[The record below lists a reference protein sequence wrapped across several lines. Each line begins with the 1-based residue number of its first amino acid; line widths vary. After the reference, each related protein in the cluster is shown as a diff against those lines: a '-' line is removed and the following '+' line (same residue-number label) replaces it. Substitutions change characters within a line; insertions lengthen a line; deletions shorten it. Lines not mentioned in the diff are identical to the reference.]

1 MKAAYVAVLLR
12 GLVAI
17 IFTYGSRWA
26 AAGMFRHLTLL

>member
-1 MKAAYVAVLLR
+1 MKAAYIAVLLH